1 MPFLNITIISGS
13 KENRVVYKILG
24 PVVPGQ
30 AAPIIILKPDQT
42 KPTSAGGGGA
52 TKFAIRASFS
62 PSTSLYNS
70 QQKLV
75 FRDEPIEDE
84 NNVESMNKDM
94 EGELKMESI
103 DIKTEC
109 LETDT
114 FSSTESSDSKNDGH
128 IVIFKTENH
137 DQINPIKQEL
147 EEDPL
152 S

>member
-1 MPFLNITIISGS
+1 MN
-13 KENRVVYKILG
+13 
-24 PVVPGQ
+24 
-30 AAPIIILKPDQT
+30 
-42 KPTSAGGGGA
+42 
-52 TKFAIRASFS
+52 
-62 PSTSLYNS
+62 
-70 QQKLV
+70 
-75 FRDEPIEDE
+75 EDI
-84 NNVESMNKDM
+84 

-128 IVIFKTENH
+128 IVIFKKENH
-137 DQINPIKQEL
+137 DQSNLVKQEL